1 MDLVLLTETIVKML
15 VNDSDAVSVREFE
28 TTEEDIIN
36 IQITV
41 ANEDLGRV
49 IGRDGK
55 TIKSIRSIVSAS
67 ALKNGLNKV
76 KIDVDSYE

>member
-15 VNDSDAVSVREFE
+15 DNDSDAVSVREFE

-36 IQITV
+36 LQITV